1 MEKTAL
7 DIQELKKKLNV
18 DSLPNH
24 LWYVALDCKRR
35 RDAFWRYYGQ
45 LKFRSN
51 IISIPLLFISSITG
65 VTSVAN
71 LGTSVPTQSALPI
84 AVSVFGVSS
93 AIITALQRYFRYSER
108 AERARHLAKTYGR
121 IARRIE
127 NMMVLIESSAI
138 TMQPEAFIKF
148 VEDVQKDTDS
158 LIQETDELPK
168 ELVHDKKW
176 YDDVFANMKK
186 RRQNI
191 DISVTKN
198 EEPKTP
204 VDTDPA

>member
-1 MEKTAL
+1 MEKTAV

-24 LWYVALDCKRR
+24 LWYVTLDCKRR
-35 RDAFWRYYGQ
+35 RDAFWRYHSQ
-45 LKFRSN
+45 LKFKSN
-51 IISIPLLFISSITG
+51 LVSIPLLFISSVTG

-71 LGTSVPTQSALPI
+71 LGTTTAAPTALPI

-168 ELVHDKKW
+168 ELIHDKKW
-176 YDDVFANMKK
+176 YDDIFDKMKK
-186 RRQNI
+186 RH
-191 DISVTKN
+191 
-198 EEPKTP
+198 EPRNL
-204 VDTDPA
+204 VSTDPA